1 MTPLLDETLADWYV
15 RAVGW
20 DGRAVIDGT
29 AEEPEIWITHAD
41 GDTYALCWYLREAI
55 GFAKGH
61 ERAED
66 VIQRAKKG
74 ALLAKP
80 RQWAA

>member
-1 MTPLLDETLADWYV
+1 MSPLTDEAVADWYV

-29 AEEPEIWITHAD
+29 VTEPKTWITHAD
-41 GDTYALCWYLREAI
+41 GENYAICWHDRLGLA
-55 GFAKGH
+55 FAKAD

-66 VIQRAKKG
+66 AIQRAKAG

-80 RQWAA
+80 RSWAA